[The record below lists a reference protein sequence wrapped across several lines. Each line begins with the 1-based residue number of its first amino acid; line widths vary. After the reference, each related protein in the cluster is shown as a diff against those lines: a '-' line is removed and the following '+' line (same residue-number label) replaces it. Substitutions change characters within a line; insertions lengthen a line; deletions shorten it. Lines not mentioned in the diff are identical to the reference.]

1 MSPGEENCKS
11 HAGATFKSSAKLK
24 QNQRK
29 HILESIAVKKQWYNF
44 SLENFIFLLKDWN
57 LSIKS
62 HEDLLC
68 YTQVELTFSTHTGI
82 SSLLC
87 PSSPTTPNFTGC
99 VKTICCVRVFWG
111 FFKHSF
117 LYCIDSI
124 FSFPCAH
131 KSLLRAPGSNAV
143 LQCLSLSSSR
153 NSSEEDAFW

>member
-68 YTQVELTFSTHTGI
+68 YTQVELTFSTTLGFQV
-82 SSLLC
+82 SSAPL
-87 PSSPTTPNFTGC
+87 PPQHPT
-99 VKTICCVRVFWG
+99 
-111 FFKHSF
+111 
-117 LYCIDSI
+117 LQ
-124 FSFPCAH
+124 
-131 KSLLRAPGSNAV
+131 AV
-143 LQCLSLSSSR
+143 
-153 NSSEEDAFW
+153 